1 VSTFDLALRSHT
13 GTRRLDNQD
22 ACGRWDE
29 GLDRTLF
36 IVADGV
42 GGYEGGQEASRL
54 AVEVTLEAFRTSP
67 LTWGPEKRLARAV
80 QQANIAIHDRS
91 LIVTELRHMRTTIT
105 AVVVD
110 GRELYAAHVGD
121 CRLYL
126 VRDGGVVQ
134 LTKDHTVAAER
145 TRLGMVLSDATAE
158 RAAHSTL
165 TRCLGSDLIVAL
177 DRISRTL
184 QSSDVL
190 ITCSDGV
197 HNVLVEGELNTLTE
211 TGSAE
216 EACGAILDAA
226 NAKGTPDNVTVAVL
240 RMAHDLA
247 PVERPSLRD
256 RLARMIGR

>member
-1 VSTFDLALRSHT
+1 MPTFDLALRSHP
-13 GTRRLDNQD
+13 GTRRPDNQD

-29 GLDRTLF
+29 EPSRALF

-42 GGYEGGQEASRL
+42 GGYEGGEEASHL
-54 AVEVTLEAFRTSP
+54 AVDVTLEAFRTSP
-67 LTWGPEKRLARAV
+67 ISWGPEKRLARAV

-110 GRELYAAHVGD
+110 ERELYAAHVGD

-126 VRDGGVVQ
+126 VRDGVVVQ

-145 TRLGMVLSDATAE
+145 TRLGLGRPDPTIE
-158 RAAHSTL
+158 RAARSTL

-197 HNVLVEGELNTLTE
+197 HNVLAEDELCTLTE
-211 TGSAE
+211 TGSSE
-216 EACGAILDAA
+216 EVCGAILDAA
-226 NAKGTPDNVTVAVL
+226 NAKGAPDNVTAAVL

-247 PVERPSLRD
+247 PQERPSLRD

>member
-1 VSTFDLALRSHT
+1 MPTFDLALRSHA
-13 GTRRLDNQD
+13 GTRRPDNQD
-22 ACGRWDE
+22 ACGRCDE
-29 GLDRTLF
+29 APDRTLF
-36 IVADGV
+36 VVADGV

-54 AVEVTLEAFRTSP
+54 AVDVTLDAFRASP
-67 LTWGPEKRLARAV
+67 LAWGPEKRLARAV

-91 LIVTELRHMRTTIT
+91 LIVTELRHMRTTVT

-110 GRELYAAHVGD
+110 ERELYAAHVGD

-126 VRDGGVVQ
+126 VRDGIALQ

-145 TRLGMVLSDATAE
+145 TRLGLVRPDATAE
-158 RAAHSTL
+158 RAARSTL

-184 QSSDVL
+184 QSNDVL

-197 HNVLVEGELNTLTE
+197 HNMLAEGELCALTE
-211 TGSAE
+211 AGSAE

-226 NAKGTPDNVTVAVL
+226 NAKGAPDNVTAAVL

-247 PVERPSLRD
+247 PQERPSLRD